1 MLSGQAGSFEQ
12 VPTLDLAGQGD
23 LVAGDLAIGLIMV
36 GHEGQ
41 QALLTLPLEV
51 GEVVLEVIRQEDAI
65 VILKVAV
72 QAGQDLAEGIFLL
85 AILDREVLE
94 EAPDNSGE

>member
-1 MLSGQAGSFEQ
+1 MS
-12 VPTLDLAGQGD
+12 TLDLAGQGD
-23 LVAGDLAIGLIMV
+23 LVAGDLTVGLIVV

-51 GEVVLEVIRQEDAI
+51 GEVVLEEDAI

-72 QAGQDLAEGIFLL
+72 QASQDLAEGIFLL
-85 AILDREVLE
+85 AILNREVLE
-94 EAPDNSGE
+94 VAPDNSGE